1 MSKRHRGIWDEMAVL
16 LKVKSEKTWEMNE
29 LVSMKGGETQ
39 PVHTSTT
46 AGPNESV
53 IACFVLILM
62 QLTKMASSV
71 QTPHGERK
79 CSGGK
84 SISPSE
90 SRKRREVRPFI
101 KLSFPNTPSTFSC
114 WLMSP
119 LQSQN
124 MEHKKMWFVQRSPRA
139 SGRWYPPR
147 ITRKSTRHTQMSTS
161 GWDR

>member
-1 MSKRHRGIWDEMAVL
+1 MSKRHRGLWDETAVL
-16 LKVKSEKTWEMNE
+16 LKGKSEKTWEMNE
-29 LVSMKGGETQ
+29 LVSMEEGETQ

-53 IACFVLILM
+53 IACFVSILM

-71 QTPHGERK
+71 QTSHEERK

-84 SISPSE
+84 SKSPSE
-90 SRKRREVRPFI
+90 RRKRREVRPFI

-124 MEHKKMWFVQRSPRA
+124 MEHTKTWFVQRFPGA

-147 ITRKSTRHTQMSTS
+147 ITRKSTCHTRRSTA
-161 GWDR
+161 GWHR